1 MIKKIKE
8 VCNKNKL
15 SNNSDL
21 IQEDERKK
29 LKTETYKILDWQKK
43 NQENQADK
51 EKEFINYE
59 AKKLKNQWDLDLK
72 NEQIEKEKLKE
83 VNKNVYLEI
92 EEFNKKELNEKQKKL
107 EDERLKDKE
116 LINCII
122 KRERVLDEI
131 DKREKV
137 KIKKNLISKINFF
150 RKKKN

>member
-1 MIKKIKE
+1 M
-8 VCNKNKL
+8 
-15 SNNSDL
+15 
-21 IQEDERKK
+21 
-29 LKTETYKILDWQKK
+29 KTETYKILDWQKK

-116 LINCII
+116 LINGII
-122 KRERVLDEI
+122 KRERGLDEI

-137 KIKKNLISKINFF
+137 KKFNF
-150 RKKKN
+150 

>member
-1 MIKKIKE
+1 M
-8 VCNKNKL
+8 
-15 SNNSDL
+15 
-21 IQEDERKK
+21 
-29 LKTETYKILDWQKK
+29 KTETYKILDWQKK

-116 LINCII
+116 LINGII
-122 KRERVLDEI
+122 KRERGLDEI